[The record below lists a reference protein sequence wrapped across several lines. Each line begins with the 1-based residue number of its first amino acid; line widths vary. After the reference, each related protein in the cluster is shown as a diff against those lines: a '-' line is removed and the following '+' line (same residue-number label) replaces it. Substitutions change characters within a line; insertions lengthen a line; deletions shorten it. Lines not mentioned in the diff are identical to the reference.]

1 MALSKLRLVRRVS
14 SLLFSPW
21 ASVSSVVVVCFL
33 CFWVAG
39 CTIGREPKHPTWTTA
54 TGAEQYERL
63 MWGAIRNKDWDG
75 VDYHLAPT
83 FVGVS
88 PAGQSL
94 DRAAWIQYWKAN
106 PVQEFALAEVAVQPN
121 GSDMTVSYLLHLDG
135 RHGAGLRVLSI
146 WQQVKKGWIL
156 TATSMT
162 PLAPNAE
169 PSSSK

>member
-1 MALSKLRLVRRVS
+1 VSFVVAILFLS
-14 SLLFSPW
+14 
-21 ASVSSVVVVCFL
+21 
-33 CFWVAG
+33 G

-63 MWGAIRNKDWDG
+63 MWRAIRDKDWDG

-88 PAGQSL
+88 PTGQSL
-94 DRAAWIQYWKAN
+94 DRAAWIQYWKAS
-106 PVQEFALAEVAVQPN
+106 PVKEFALAEVAVQPN
-121 GSDMTVSYLLHLDG
+121 GVDMTVSYVMHLDNG
-135 RHGAGLRVLSI
+135 HHSGLRVLSV